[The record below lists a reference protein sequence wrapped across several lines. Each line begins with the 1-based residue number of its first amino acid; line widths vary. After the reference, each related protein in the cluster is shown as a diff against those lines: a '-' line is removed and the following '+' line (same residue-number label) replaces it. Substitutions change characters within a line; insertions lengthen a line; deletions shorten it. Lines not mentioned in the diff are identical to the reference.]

1 MIFMFVFTLSYNSSN
16 LKYQD
21 RTQIMT
27 KKGDRKTVIIL
38 VVVVVVV
45 HKKGSVLILVGSLDS
60 PQLFS
65 SPVKIT
71 ILFHNFCDDCSN

>member
-1 MIFMFVFTLSYNSSN
+1 MFAFTVTYNSSN
-16 LKYQD
+16 MKHQD
-21 RTQIMT
+21 GTQIMT
-27 KKGDRKTVIIL
+27 KKDDRKMVIIL

-65 SPVKIT
+65 NPVTIT
-71 ILFHNFCDDCSN
+71 ILFDNFCDDCSN

>member
-1 MIFMFVFTLSYNSSN
+1 MFAFTVSYNSSDM
-16 LKYQD
+16 KHQD

-38 VVVVVVV
+38 VVVVVN
-45 HKKGSVLILVGSLDS
+45 KKGSVLILVGSLDS

-65 SPVKIT
+65 SPVTII
-71 ILFHNFCDDCSN
+71 ILFDNFCDDCSN